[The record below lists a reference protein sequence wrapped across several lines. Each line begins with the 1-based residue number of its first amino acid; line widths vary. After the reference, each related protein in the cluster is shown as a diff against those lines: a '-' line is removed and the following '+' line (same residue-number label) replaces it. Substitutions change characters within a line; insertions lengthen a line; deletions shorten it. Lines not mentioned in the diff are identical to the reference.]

1 VSHRLSA
8 SLPVSLVLR
17 ATPLQTVTLPVA
29 LSERVLKNRYA
40 MGLLKDLRALRD
52 SSANQVAATRS
63 VRLVKR
69 SRIRVEEPIYGLF
82 ARRMTPVLRAVAT
95 MEYVHPNNLALS
107 TNLEAIAQVIRTA
120 PQDAA
125 SMANVSLAVSATIQ
139 RVLLARS
146 AT

>member
-1 VSHRLSA
+1 
-8 SLPVSLVLR
+8 
-17 ATPLQTVTLPVA
+17 
-29 LSERVLKNRYA
+29 
-40 MGLLKDLRALRD
+40 MWLLKDLRALRGF
-52 SSANQVAATRS
+52 SANQVAATRS
-63 VRLVKR
+63 VRLVKLIL
-69 SRIRVEEPIYGLF
+69 IRAEEPIYGLF
-82 ARRMTPVLRAVAT
+82 AQQMTPVLQAVAT

-146 AT
+146 ATWAPIANQIAASILRAQKQNFAPVRVILARRA